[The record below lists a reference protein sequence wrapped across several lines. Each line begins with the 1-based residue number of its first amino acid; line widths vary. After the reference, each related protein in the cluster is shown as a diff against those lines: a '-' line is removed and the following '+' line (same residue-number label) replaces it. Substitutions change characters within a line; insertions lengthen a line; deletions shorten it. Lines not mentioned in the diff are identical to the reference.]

1 MFGNEI
7 REQFPILKQR
17 VNDKPLIYLDSA
29 ATAHK
34 PLAVINAVD
43 DFYRNY
49 NSNIHRGSHALA
61 LRATDA
67 YEAARE
73 KVRKFINARHDS
85 EIVFNRG
92 ASSGINFVAQSYGMA
107 NVNEGDEILIS
118 LMEHHSN
125 IIPWQ
130 QLAKKRGAVLKYLPL
145 YPDGTIKL
153 AEVREMVT
161 DRTKIVAIT
170 HISNVLGTINPVKE
184 IVEIAHQKG
193 AVVLVDGAQGA
204 PHKRVDV
211 QNINCDFYIIS
222 GHKMGGPT
230 GIGAV
235 YGKKQLLDNMEP
247 IEFGGEMMGTVGL
260 YDSTWKDA
268 PLKFETGTM
277 PIAGAIGLGAMI
289 DFLEE
294 IGMDKVEAHENEL
307 VNYALGRFANFPG
320 LTIYG
325 PLTNRSSLIS
335 FNLKGVHPHDIATV
349 LDLAG
354 IAIRAG
360 EHCAEPLTRFLQVPA
375 TARASFYIYN
385 TREEI
390 DILYSELEK
399 TKEYFGN
406 VFA

>member
-153 AEVREMVT
+153 ADVREMVT

-193 AVVLVDGAQGA
+193 AVALVDGAQGA

-307 VNYALGRFANFPG
+307 VNYALERFANFPG

-335 FNLKGVHPHDIATV
+335 FNLEGVHPHDIATV

>member
-335 FNLKGVHPHDIATV
+335 FNLEGVHPHDIATV

>member
-153 AEVREMVT
+153 ADVREMVT

-193 AVVLVDGAQGA
+193 AVVLIDGAQGA

-335 FNLKGVHPHDIATV
+335 FNLEGVHPHDIATV

>member
-153 AEVREMVT
+153 ADVREMVT

-193 AVVLVDGAQGA
+193 AVVLIDGAQGA

-307 VNYALGRFANFPG
+307 VNYALERFANFPG

-335 FNLKGVHPHDIATV
+335 FNLEGVHPHDIATV

>member
-153 AEVREMVT
+153 ADVREMVT

-184 IVEIAHQKG
+184 IVEIAHHKG
-193 AVVLVDGAQGA
+193 AVVLIDGAQGA

-335 FNLKGVHPHDIATV
+335 FNLEGVHPHDIATV